1 MAGRQL
7 AWDLAL
13 KRLATPRLENL
24 PTIREKRLQWDP
36 NLRGKFTLSS
46 WVGKSGRGHVV
57 SVVPFRMPD
66 LVLDRDTVLLAVRR
80 ETSGLSSLLAV
91 ASMDDGL
98 SVWRALDRAAAE
110 GANELHIHRL
120 AETVQART
128 AIAADLVI

>member
-1 MAGRQL
+1 
-7 AWDLAL
+7 
-13 KRLATPRLENL
+13 
-24 PTIREKRLQWDP
+24 
-36 NLRGKFTLSS
+36 
-46 WVGKSGRGHVV
+46 
-57 SVVPFRMPD
+57 MPD

-80 ETSGLSSLLAV
+80 ETSGRSSLLAV